1 MTRTRLHD
9 MLPDELG
16 DAVNA
21 TLDRFGVPRC
31 IRSRMRHREA
41 LKGVAKTAAVVLR
54 YIEATPEQVEDVDNL
69 WPGVRDLH
77 DALSWHD
84 MLGMLLRGM
93 RRKAGL
99 TVEGLTGAIGEEFPS
114 NPGWWQ
120 SVRDYIVAIEA
131 GTTTVTPTLLHLWC
145 SACDV
150 PQVPWD
156 LDVMQRRC
164 EVERADG
171 AVPVI
176 AMDDDILHRYP
187 SDIVYRDVAREGV
200 GRFVT
205 ISRLRAYGYTATGHG
220 GSAVW
225 RVL

>member
-9 MLPDELG
+9 MLPDELS
-16 DAVNA
+16 DAVDA
-21 TLDRFGVPRC
+21 ALDRFGVPRC

-54 YIEATPEQVEDVDNL
+54 YIEATPEQVEDVDGL

-99 TVEGLTGAIGEEFPS
+99 TVEGLVEAIGKQYPAA
-114 NPGWWQ
+114 PGWWLN
-120 SVRDYIVAIEA
+120 VADYIAAIEA
-131 GTTTVTPTLLHLWC
+131 GTATITLTWLHLWC
-145 SACDV
+145 SACGV
-150 PQVPWD
+150 PQAPWD

-164 EVERADG
+164 NLERTDG
-171 AVPVI
+171 AVPAI
-176 AMDDDILHRYP
+176 AMDADIMRRYP
-187 SDIVYRDVAREGV
+187 EDIVYRDVAREGV
-200 GRFVT
+200 GRFVV

-225 RVL
+225 RLL